1 MGKVD
6 KLSIFPTLNSVGN
19 YVVDS
24 HVDKKW
30 GLVMY
35 DDVRVRILSNTV
47 NTMFLVMLLFIIK
60 SNIKSN
66 LKVWRWLQVEWDFY
80 CKVSK
85 EDNFAVVTN
94 NSRTVCEKSLYLY
107 PILIAS

>member
-1 MGKVD
+1 MSKYLEPMLCTSPHGSLLRMGKVD

-66 LKVWRWLQVEWDFY
+66 LKV
-80 CKVSK
+80 
-85 EDNFAVVTN
+85 
-94 NSRTVCEKSLYLY
+94 
-107 PILIAS
+107 